1 MEKFRTV
8 TYEIHNPKIK
18 KGSTVRFALLADVHG
33 SVFGEKNRILVER
46 IEKWNPDAILVAG
59 DMVVRR
65 EPATI
70 KSAQCFL
77 EQISRKY
84 PVFYAPGN
92 HESKMRDAGYEYHR
106 EYQEYEDSLKQAGI
120 CMLYNERAEFE
131 AKRNHFVITGLEL
144 PLEYYKKPFSPGLT
158 REKIKELAG
167 GPAPERINILLAHNP
182 KYGDCYFRW
191 GADLILSG
199 HYHGGIFRFSRHIG
213 AISSCFIPFPRYCC
227 GDFYRG
233 SQCMLVSAG
242 LGEHTVPLRIHN
254 PRELILIEMKA

>member
-33 SVFGEKNRILVER
+33 SVFGEKNQILVER

-92 HESKMRDAGYEYHR
+92 HESKMRDAGHGYHR

-158 REKIKELAG
+158 REKIKELA
-167 GPAPERINILLAHNP
+167 
-182 KYGDCYFRW
+182 
-191 GADLILSG
+191 
-199 HYHGGIFRFSRHIG
+199 
-213 AISSCFIPFPRYCC
+213 
-227 GDFYRG
+227 
-233 SQCMLVSAG
+233 
-242 LGEHTVPLRIHN
+242 
-254 PRELILIEMKA
+254 